1 MIALGLGLQR
11 AQIGNMYD
19 HQSYQHI
26 TPPYRDFSEEYFN
39 VYILLRG
46 LCVLV
51 RYLSAETI
59 LFSIDYSE
67 EAILLSSMLSLFS
80 DTRQH

>member
-19 HQSYQHI
+19 HQSYQHL
-26 TPPYRDFSEEYFN
+26 TPPYRDFLEEYVN
-39 VYILLRG
+39 VCILLRG

-51 RYLSAETI
+51 RYLSAETTSTS
-59 LFSIDYSE
+59 LDYP
-67 EAILLSSMLSLFS
+67 
-80 DTRQH
+80 Q